1 MSQSIFVEDQQQV
14 ATVKIN
20 LEFEVNYNSFSGREL
35 KDFGELIEED
45 LHSALSDFREHDVI
59 GIYSQLESVDLIAG
73 S

>member
-1 MSQSIFVEDQQQV
+1 MSQSIFVDDQQQLV
-14 ATVKIN
+14 TIKIN

-45 LHSALSDFREHDVI
+45 LHSALLDFREHDVV
-59 GIYSQLESVDLIAG
+59 GIYSQVESVDL